1 MGFFFTQY
9 CQFKKE
15 ESANS
20 KQTELQVEY
29 HLFML
34 YSYNKIFIIQLPMSK
49 IFLSHTSKDKPFVR
63 KLAADL
69 RTYGHTVW
77 IDEAEINIGDSLI
90 GKIRNGLDMVDYVAA
105 VISKDSIKSEWVNK
119 ELEIASNREIK
130 EKRVVVLPIM
140 IEHVDLPGFLEG
152 KLYGDFSNEENYD
165 EKLQLLLRSL
175 GDSKKI
181 EAMSKE
187 EIDSMREELEIARQI
202 IRQKDKNLNTLID
215 YTLKSKP
222 DDLKE
227 SIESDNKTYP
237 NFAPIN
243 NVYAFKLGGVSI
255 TLGYLLH
262 VIEKSSI
269 RGGHP
274 IEVLLTLNNQ
284 WEDARRMIEAY
295 SDMINAN

>member
-1 MGFFFTQY
+1 
-9 CQFKKE
+9 
-15 ESANS
+15 
-20 KQTELQVEY
+20 
-29 HLFML
+29 
-34 YSYNKIFIIQLPMSK
+34 MSK

-90 GKIRNGLDMVDYVAA
+90 GKIRDGLDMVDYVAA
-105 VISKDSIKSEWVNK
+105 VISKDSLKSEWVNK

-152 KLYGDFSNEENYD
+152 KLYGDFSDENNYD
-165 EKLQLLLRSL
+165 EKLQLLLRTL
-175 GDSKKI
+175 GDSKKV
-181 EAMSKE
+181 EVMSKE
-187 EIDSMREELEIARQI
+187 EFDAVKHELEIAKQI
-202 IRQKDKNLNTLID
+202 IKQKDKDLNKVIH
-215 YTLKSKP
+215 YTLQSKP

-227 SIESDNKTYP
+227 SIENDNKHNP

-243 NVYAFKLGGVSI
+243 NVYAFKLGPVSI
-255 TLGYLLH
+255 TLGYLLY
-262 VIEKSSI
+262 VINKSAL
-269 RGGHP
+269 RGGHQ

-284 WEDARRMIEAY
+284 WGDAKRMIEAY
-295 SDMINAN
+295 SDMINTKS